1 MSYCAS
7 NWLTSYKM
15 WLHSHNLDRST
26 EYAENYQYNY
36 GHVILKY
43 FYSIRKYLLIFFF
56 HWRIIRFSF
65 PDRGSSVERE
75 LTSTTTSDDDV
86 LVYHAYSH
94 ISDGEGGHPTS
105 HAKKKLRYRNG
116 RGRYRSADHPC
127 PTSSQSSSELSSP
140 NETCYSFV
148 RRAFQKLSSSA
159 STAGSYDSYS
169 RKSNPRPYFY
179 RSCRKPCISDSMEF
193 GVKCKN
199 SRPSSPRNEFQ
210 HQVSRYSLE
219 KKKT

>member
-1 MSYCAS
+1 M
-7 NWLTSYKM
+7 LF
-15 WLHSHNLDRST
+15 
-26 EYAENYQYNY
+26 
-36 GHVILKY
+36 ILL
-43 FYSIRKYLLIFFF
+43 S
-56 HWRIIRFSF
+56 
-65 PDRGSSVERE
+65 DRGSSVERE

-94 ISDGEGGHPTS
+94 ISDGEAQPTS

-159 STAGSYDSYS
+159 SAAGSYDNIS
-169 RKSNPRPYFY
+169 RKSNSRPYFY

-193 GVKCKN
+193 GIKGKD

-210 HQVSRYSLE
+210 QQVSQFPVSKFRYLQCLISY
-219 KKKT
+219 TDQ